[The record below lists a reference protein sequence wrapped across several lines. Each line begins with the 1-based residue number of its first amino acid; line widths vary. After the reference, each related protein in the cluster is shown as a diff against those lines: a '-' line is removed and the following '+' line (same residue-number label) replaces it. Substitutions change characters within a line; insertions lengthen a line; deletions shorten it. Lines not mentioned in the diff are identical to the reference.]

1 MDAGIDSVVSE
12 EGVVISA
19 QAQTQ
24 AQAPALGTVS
34 IAKKIHTFMCKSQ
47 DGQYLAHEGSIP
59 LLLPINCQ
67 GLGPTPAVLPQTCAR
82 HA

>member
-12 EGVVISA
+12 EGVVINA
-19 QAQTQ
+19 QAQ

-67 GLGPTPAVLPQTCAR
+67 GLCPTPAVLPQTCAR